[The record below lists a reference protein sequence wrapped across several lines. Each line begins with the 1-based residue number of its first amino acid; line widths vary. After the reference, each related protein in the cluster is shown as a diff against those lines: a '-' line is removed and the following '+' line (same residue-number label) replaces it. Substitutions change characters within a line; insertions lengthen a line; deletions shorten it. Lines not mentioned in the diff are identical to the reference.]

1 MSENDLRWEEFI
13 EAIKILERILELPEK
28 SLYKWSISRLEVGL
42 IAKIPYDSTYVK
54 TQIVGFKRSSYK
66 IGDYEGYRKF
76 ATKSQDRI
84 AKIYDKKTEIRKK
97 IGLIKSI
104 EESDF
109 IERTNALNIF
119 RPEFIVQKGKANVR
133 KDIGVETIGDI
144 VAHYPRLLAYF
155 LRQIRYFQFKDNPDL
170 EFNPTKGN
178 VKEFTDYLL
187 SVAIN
192 YLGAVGIRDIISQ
205 LAPNYKSDARRKIK
219 KLTVDT
225 GGNSLMEK
233 DVIRALRNQS
243 VDLFRRKTL

>member
-1 MSENDLRWEEFI
+1 MF
-13 EAIKILERILELPEK
+13 
-28 SLYKWSISRLEVGL
+28 SRL
-42 IAKIPYDSTYVK
+42 
-54 TQIVGFKRSSYK
+54 
-66 IGDYEGYRKF
+66 
-76 ATKSQDRI
+76 
-84 AKIYDKKTEIRKK
+84 
-97 IGLIKSI
+97 
-104 EESDF
+104 
-109 IERTNALNIF
+109 
-119 RPEFIVQKGKANVR
+119 
-133 KDIGVETIGDI
+133 